1 MLRSGLWVSVFKG
14 CVLQSGLW
22 AAPLRDLD
30 SSLLGRFKFV
40 AMRVGGRMN
49 SLRSGPM
56 VVRAHALQAYRAAS

>member
-1 MLRSGLWVSVFKG
+1 MLRSGLWVSAFKG

-22 AAPLRDLD
+22 AGAFKGSGLSPP
-30 SSLLGRFKFV
+30 GRFKFV

-56 VVRAHALQAYRAAS
+56 VVRAHALQANRAAS